1 MAFIRGNMHE
11 HQSIDFALVST
22 YVPICTTIVKALVLT
37 CCVHLARV
45 LPVHVVSAATLL
57 VVYMDTQVHVRVY
70 SNHIVL
76 HLMPI
81 AFFLLTHATEARS
94 PQYEVSILVDATWAC
109 ICVLVWASNVF
120 RWRII
125 AASATALV
133 NGMMV
138 MLHLYYS
145 RESRVLWEV
154 CVRIVIFYLLCFVHY
169 HAFVSRVS
177 CDANVHAFLGP
188 HVCLYVLF
196 LQRYAV
202 LCVVCFCVLLL
213 CRMWTGDTKYD
224 SWTEEKSTFYKN
236 QRKPLLDL
244 PQEAGAET
252 GSMDELL
259 SELRQAQ
266 ACRV

>member
-1 MAFIRGNMHE
+1 MHE
-11 HQSIDFALVST
+11 HQAIDFALVST
-22 YVPICTTIVKALVLT
+22 YVPICTTILKALLLT
-37 CCVHLARV
+37 CCAHLARG

-57 VVYMDTQVHVRVY
+57 VVYMDTQAQMRVY
-70 SNHIVL
+70 SSHIVS
-76 HLMPI
+76 HLMPV
-81 AFFLLTHATEARS
+81 AFFLLTHATETQS
-94 PQYEVSILVDATWAC
+94 PQYEVSMLVDATWAC

-120 RWRII
+120 RWRFT

-133 NGMMV
+133 NGVMV
-138 MLHLYYS
+138 VLHLYYS
-145 RESRVLWEV
+145 REGRVLWEV
-154 CVRIVIFYLLCFVHY
+154 CVRITIFYLLCFVHY

-202 LCVVCFCVLLL
+202 LGVVCFSVLLL

-224 SWTEEKSTFYKN
+224 SWTEEKSVFYKN
-236 QRKPLLDL
+236 QRKPLVDP
-244 PQEAGAET
+244 PQETGADT